1 MVKCSKALKNDHRH
15 IRHLT
20 LLHKSTLI
28 TGIYHVRNTWNYY
41 AKFRPCVML
50 IINSILVLFPQMFDT
65 FVSDRWAFPCCREK
79 THLTLHADITH
90 FAPLQRKTNH
100 SNTLNQMFFC
110 TLIALRCQRY
120 LGLPPVFR
128 SVTIHAVHEG
138 PKATFEIIQQVYM
151 YIDFLSFI
159 TRVCLCFKCVLLL
172 AWQRH
177 HGDINLWLPSCRGIF
192 HTFPNISEAGV
203 MLL

>member
-128 SVTIHAVHEG
+128 SVLL
-138 PKATFEIIQQVYM
+138 FM
-151 YIDFLSFI
+151 LSMKVLKQHLKSFNRCTCI
-159 TRVCLCFKCVLLL
+159 SIFCPASRVCLLVF
-172 AWQRH
+172 
-177 HGDINLWLPSCRGIF
+177 
-192 HTFPNISEAGV
+192 
-203 MLL
+203 

>member
-1 MVKCSKALKNDHRH
+1 
-15 IRHLT
+15 
-20 LLHKSTLI
+20 
-28 TGIYHVRNTWNYY
+28 
-41 AKFRPCVML
+41 
-50 IINSILVLFPQMFDT
+50 MFDT
-65 FVSDRWAFPCCREK
+65 FVSDRWAFPRCREK

-120 LGLPPVFR
+120 LGPPPVFG
-128 SVTIHAVHEG
+128 SVLL
-138 PKATFEIIQQVYM
+138 FM
-151 YIDFLSFI
+151 LSAKVLKQHLKSFNRCTCI
-159 TRVCLCFKCVLLL
+159 SIFRPSSRVCLLVFKCVLLL

-192 HTFPNISEAGV
+192 LTFPNISEAGV